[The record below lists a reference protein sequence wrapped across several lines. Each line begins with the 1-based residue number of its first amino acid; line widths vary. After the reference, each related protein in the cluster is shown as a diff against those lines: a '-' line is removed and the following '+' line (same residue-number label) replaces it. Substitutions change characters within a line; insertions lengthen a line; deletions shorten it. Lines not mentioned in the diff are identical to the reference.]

1 MGKELNLI
9 NDDITELTSIA
20 ESLKE
25 LFIYDPV
32 LEYTQDS
39 QEIANKLLTRFA
51 LLSGT
56 FNENIANETK
66 NIDEQLTIIDKST
79 NQKLSLIDT
88 SSMENRVQT
97 VLDKNNLYSC
107 LKSLALSNKCAHRMS
122 GPTRSLQAKL
132 NKLYADIYGCEPLT
146 CPKYVRFYTDT
157 SIFAREIMK
166 KSQRVELNNDT
177 GLLSEDEKNKLKE
190 AALHALET
198 LTKKDFDLVY
208 NSILK
213 QDEIVASYKQ
223 VAETKSRLN
232 TPEAKEN
239 YVNGAMMA
247 RNTLLLK
254 TLGITVSDGSDISP
268 YIDFLQNHKYEIIN
282 EYLIRLHKKGNTLL
296 HTQNLMFAVKA
307 EYAAM
312 IGQLL
317 SKDKNFKNL
326 TYELIE
332 TPDIGNEFFH
342 NLLVIDDPELQ
353 YYVEVHIPTYISDTL
368 VNRYGFIKTSD
379 RTKTLNLGA
388 AAVYNRINEEMETIS
403 RHQEQI
409 EDETGKIRA
418 KIITRKY
425 GEDNATS
432 SNEESYKL
440 ITNEIKE
447 ETYDVENLLLSV
459 SDNAYQDAI
468 ATNRLIRFN
477 EIDRAKY
484 TQSMICQN
492 YQHLFYRLKADRKL
506 MFISHAAKQLSE
518 CDDKGARDI
527 LDRIEQLQESLKQ
540 LANYMKEDSR
550 NDVNRDKRINALR
563 SQISRRIK
571 KIGELIIF
579 RDLFMK
585 TKCDT
590 GNQGKECK
598 NNGNKR

>member
-1 MGKELNLI
+1 MGKEINLI
-9 NDDITELTSIA
+9 NDDITELTEIA
-20 ESLKE
+20 KSLKE
-25 LFIYDPV
+25 LFIYQPV
-32 LEYTQDS
+32 LEYTHDS

-51 LLSGT
+51 LLSGA

-79 NQKLSLIDT
+79 NQKLSLIDK

-107 LKSLALSNKCAHRMS
+107 LKSLALSNKCAHRLS

-132 NKLYADIYGCEPLT
+132 NKLYAGIYGCEALT
-146 CPKYVRFYTDT
+146 CPSYVRFYTDT

-213 QDEIVASYKQ
+213 QDEIAASYKQ

-232 TPEAKEN
+232 TQEAKEN
-239 YVNGAMMA
+239 YVKGAMMA

-282 EYLIRLHKKGNTLL
+282 EYLIRLHKKGNALL

-317 SKDKNFKNL
+317 SKDKNFQNL

-368 VNRYGFIKTSD
+368 VNRYGFNKTSD

-388 AAVYNRINEEMETIS
+388 AAVYKRINEEMETIS
-403 RHQEQI
+403 RYQEQI

-418 KIITRKY
+418 KIITR
-425 GEDNATS
+425 ENDEIL
-432 SNEESYKL
+432 SNEEKYVL
-440 ITNEIKE
+440 MTDEIKE
-447 ETYDVENLLLSV
+447 ETYDVEDLLLSV
-459 SDNAYQDAI
+459 SNNAYQDAI

-484 TQSMICQN
+484 TQSMICKN
-492 YQHLFYRLKADRKL
+492 YQHLFYKLKVDQKL
-506 MFISHAAKQLSE
+506 DFISQAAKQLVE
-518 CDDKGARDI
+518 FNDKAAHDI
-527 LDRIEQLQESLKQ
+527 LARINQLQGSLGQ
-540 LANYMKEDSR
+540 LERYMKEDSK
-550 NDVNRDKRINALR
+550 NDVDRDKRINSLR

-571 KIGELIIF
+571 KIGELIIV
-579 RDLFMK
+579 RDLFIK
-585 TKCDT
+585 TKDT
-590 GNQGKECK
+590 DIQNQGKDGK